1 MFSGEEVNFA
11 EMEDV
16 HLAAVI
22 LKTFLRELPEPL
34 LTYQLYNDIINFQS
48 KSSPVSNPLFTSAS
62 WGSTQKSLLSAIAV
76 VISRVKPY
84 MFEDDNQNCPMLTKL
99 FKLPFS
105 AKFVHPSAACFQA
118 TFLNYVTLK
127 CSPI

>member
-1 MFSGEEVNFA
+1 MRKIFLRHTGLSSDAEWRGNSNGSMNFSSPLLIALLFCVYNVGNCCCWFVVIISGEEVNFG

-48 KSSPVSNPLFTSAS
+48 KLFPVP
-62 WGSTQKSLLSAIAV
+62 
-76 VISRVKPY
+76 
-84 MFEDDNQNCPMLTKL
+84 
-99 FKLPFS
+99 
-105 AKFVHPSAACFQA
+105 
-118 TFLNYVTLK
+118 
-127 CSPI
+127 